1 MVWVFIKGCIPSHV
15 NRPIKV
21 VPFLFLINFTV
32 RNYVYRALSIMH
44 VVLRLNFLTHLVLVL
59 INLKELVVGLSIS
72 KAWVRFISRTY
83 PSPPSSSNSTMLISY
98 VNGIYHTE
106 DDWRRIS
113 GKIEAIFSTEV
124 SPFYNP
130 STGWWVR
137 DITNAGY
144 SLALRPHDLY
154 LSKQLAEHLK
164 GVLKKVGEY
173 GRVLHIAHS
182 GGAILTYLAAKHH
195 LSRTETNRID
205 VITFGAGK
213 SITNKYFRGRVC
225 NYYTRND
232 PLIFMDSRAI
242 KLFQRSFLKSSLH
255 SSSREGRLVEMRDKK
270 HGTPFIFINPHS
282 RNPLNDHSIEG
293 EAYQLGLRIEADVFK
308 ETLIKIQS
316 DILKFQS
323 MRNKKCN
330 ALRHF
335 RKVFAKVTGVHH
347 FWQKVGYCI
356 GCSIV
361 SDEELTIPSN
371 LEISRYND
379 ILDNIAAMFLF
390 RIYRYSE
397 GMKGKEQPDMKDTI
411 VSHTNNCI
419 LLETRP
425 TKDFYETWQFF

>member
-1 MVWVFIKGCIPSHV
+1 MF
-15 NRPIKV
+15 
-21 VPFLFLINFTV
+21 
-32 RNYVYRALSIMH
+32 
-44 VVLRLNFLTHLVLVL
+44 VVLHLNILAHLVLVL
-59 INLKELVVGLSIS
+59 INLNKLVVGMSIS
-72 KAWVRFISRTY
+72 KWFKLISRKY
-83 PSPPSSSNSTMLISY
+83 PSSPSSSNSTMLISY
-98 VNGIYHTE
+98 VNGIYHTKE
-106 DDWRRIS
+106 DWRRIS
-113 GKIEAIFSTEV
+113 GKIETIFSTEV

-144 SLALRPHDLY
+144 SLVLRPHDLY

-164 GVLKKVGEY
+164 SALRKVGEY

-195 LSRTETNRID
+195 LSRIETNRID

-213 SITNKYFRGRVC
+213 SITNKYFKGRVC

-242 KLFQRSFLKSSLH
+242 RLFQRSFLRSSLH
-255 SSSREGRLVEMRDKK
+255 SRFYSRQGRLIEIRDEK
-270 HGTPFIFINPHS
+270 HGTPFIFIDPHS

-308 ETLIKIQS
+308 ETLIAIRS

-323 MRNKKCN
+323 MRNQKCN

-335 RKVFAKVTGVHH
+335 RKYLAKVTGVHH
-347 FWQKVGYCI
+347 FWRKVWYFVC
-356 GCSIV
+356 CSIV

-371 LEISRYND
+371 LEISGYHY
-379 ILDNIAAMFLF
+379 ILDNIAAMFLI

-397 GMKGKEQPDMKDTI
+397 DMKGKKQQDMNDSI
-411 VSHTNNCI
+411 VSQTSSCI
-419 LLETRP
+419 LRDP
-425 TKDFYETWQFF
+425 WPIKDFYETWQFF